1 MNVREVAEDVVCIEA
16 GIANC
21 YIMGTKKE
29 WALVDAGTG
38 GHADDIL
45 KTVRKRL
52 GKKARPEAILLT
64 HGHFDHAGSASELAD
79 HWGVPIYAHRMELPF
94 VDGRSEY
101 PPPDPTVGGFMSFVV
116 RFIPKRNNRVNL
128 GDRVSAYPSL
138 RKLPGLKGWEAVET
152 PGHTPGHVSFFRKE
166 DRVLIAGDAFTTINQ
181 DSMFDML
188 SKKQS
193 VNRPPVY
200 YTSDWEAAHESVIK
214 LTRLEPE
221 VLAAGH
227 GVPMSGAAAIR
238 GLERLAYEWPAP
250 SRGRYVHEPAQAN
263 KHGLAYLPPAPVDV
277 MPKVAGIGVVAGAA
291 TAAVL
296 TMRNRGNAR
305 RIAEKAGFVWGEVA

>member
-1 MNVREVAEDVVCIEA
+1 MKVREVAKDVVCLEI

-21 YIMGTKKE
+21 YLVGTKKQ

-45 KTVRKRL
+45 KAVRKRF
-52 GKKARPEAILLT
+52 GKKAKPEAIVLT

-79 HWGVPIYAHRMELPF
+79 EWGVPIFAHRLELPF
-94 VDGRSEY
+94 VNGRSEY

-116 RFIPKRNNRVNL
+116 RFIPARNNKVDL
-128 GDRVSAYPSL
+128 GDRVSEYSSL
-138 RKLPGLKGWEAVET
+138 RKVPGLKGWEGMET

-166 DRVLIAGDAFTTINQ
+166 DRVLIAGDAFTTVNQ
-181 DSMFDML
+181 DSMFDVV

-200 YTSDWEAAHESVIK
+200 YTSDWDAAHESVIK
-214 LTRLEPE
+214 LARLEPE

-238 GLERLAYEWPAP
+238 GLERLAHEWPAP
-250 SRGRYVHEPAQAN
+250 RHGRYVPEPVQAN
-263 KHGLAYLPPAPVDV
+263 EDGIAYLPPRPLDIT
-277 MPKVAGIGVVAGAA
+277 PKLAGLGVAAGAA

-296 TMRNRGNAR
+296 VMRRRGSAR
-305 RIAEKAGFVWGEVA
+305 RIAERAGVVGTEVA